1 MAKYYISNTGND
13 ALDGLTEL
21 TAWKTISKANT
32 ALPAIL
38 LDGDEILFKCGETW
52 AEAAGLTI
60 DSSKAIK
67 IASYSTGNKP
77 KITPPTFDYGILI
90 SATGGSGKIIQVDNI
105 EFVGNYV
112 GVGIGSP
119 LGDVP
124 NIDLRVTNC
133 YYNLCWSLS
142 SATFT
147 KESHTNCTMDCVD
160 DYALILAVS
169 GSLNQIYIAS
179 CTFNLTG
186 STEGVGYGFQFL
198 GNNSTLY
205 IQDSIFNI
213 SGMTAEHFYLF
224 DSPSISTDCAVNI
237 TRCKI
242 IATGCTKNISIIVS
256 AWRFTLYM
264 SACLVSGI
272 THGFKTINNGFTTVE
287 NCLLYGAGSA
297 AGRFIFNFQ
306 NNTTHK
312 IRNCIL
318 GNTGTNVIDATGAD
332 IAYCISDD
340 ATISGA
346 NNYASATLLN
356 EIESIDPD
364 DTNYGVPVAGSNAES
379 KGILPTISSRDF
391 NNVVWN
397 GFTIGAIESGYV
409 SDTIKTIPLRK
420 FALMLGIRL

>member
-1 MAKYYISNTGND
+1 MAKYYISNTGDD

-21 TAWKTISKANT
+21 TAWKTIGKANT

-38 LDGDEILFKCGETW
+38 QDGDEILFKCGDTW
-52 AEAAGLTI
+52 AEATGLAI

-90 SATGGSGKIIQVDNI
+90 SDTGGSGKIILVDNL

-119 LGDVP
+119 LGDFS

-147 KESHTNCTMDCVD
+147 KERHTNCTMDCVD

-169 GSLNQIYIAS
+169 DSFNQIYIDT

-186 STEGVGYGFQFL
+186 STEGTGYGFQFL
-198 GNNSTLY
+198 GTNSTLY

-224 DSPSISTDCAVNI
+224 DSPSLATGCAVNI

-242 IATGCTKNISIIVS
+242 TATACTKNIGIIDS
-256 AWRFTLYM
+256 EWKFTLLM

-272 THGFKTINNGFTTVE
+272 THGFKTITNGFTTVE

-297 AGRFIFNFQ
+297 VDRFIFNFQ
-306 NNTTHK
+306 NNTNNK

-318 GNTGTNVIDATGAD
+318 GNTGTNVINAAGAD

-340 ATISGA
+340 NTISGA

-356 EIESIDPD
+356 EIESVTYSDAD
-364 DTNYGVPVAGSNAES
+364 YGVPVAGSNAES
-379 KGILPTISSRDF
+379 KGTTPSISTVDF
-391 NNVVWN
+391 NKTTWN

-409 SDTIKTIPLRK
+409 SDTIKPMPLRK